1 MAREVE
7 ARLKLSAEDRTAKA
21 FQAIERRLKGVE
33 RQSDAVNRQNK
44 HMVAWEQ
51 ASARANAGMLRTGG
65 MLVGAFAAAGG
76 VRAGVDALTA
86 FEDGLVEIQKKG
98 GFTVAQMKNI
108 AEEAK
113 ELATAGD
120 LAVPLEEIMAAYAR
134 GAAAGL
140 PVDELREFTIQAAKA
155 SDAFEMTAEDAANA
169 IAGWKANLQ
178 MTNPEIERTL
188 DLVNGL
194 ADAGISDEKDIL
206 QFLSRS
212 GPVLKNVGFA
222 TDDIAALGST
232 LLNLQ
237 VESETAARGMNT
249 LTSRILSPQSKK
261 AVGALEGLF
270 GDKPGGYSAYR
281 QRFTKDGMAGLQE
294 FMAEL
299 SKLSDLDQLDAINE
313 IVGLE
318 FGPMFQRLVAAS
330 GELGRNL
337 AFAADQSQWLGSL
350 DEGYRLKLSALSS
363 QWQIFKNELSTV
375 AIDAGTLGL
384 PVLKEGLE
392 GARELVDQIGDGFE
406 TFGENIDQEAL
417 REARESLSSMAAS
430 MSEMMSIGGQESA
443 IVQFFADLATVTNDV
458 AASMKTIKEAGE
470 FLSDPFGLK
479 GLDFE
484 NKEGK
489 AGRLPQ
495 KRSYLGGLIEVDGGS
510 VAGTA
515 LDWMSGAADWANS
528 RNAAARDAAT
538 WQSQV
543 GGLESR
549 SGRLQG
555 RIDAER
561 VGIDAGGRSQNW
573 MADSRIA
580 RLESELAEVNA
591 DIERIK
597 PSKDV
602 LDYYDRQAAQRES
615 MGASSRVGAAFG
627 DDLQPAIDGLDQS
640 SDALRQAM
648 EASGAIVTSAG
659 GDAGGKIQEGAQAGA
674 AALTQAAQSIEA
686 AGRNA
691 AAAISAV
698 RIPLPGGVSAASR
711 PLTNRAPAQSMPD
724 AGTPGG

>member
-44 HMVAWEQ
+44 HMAAWEQ
-51 ASARANAGMLRTGG
+51 ATARANAGMLRTGG

-76 VRAGVDALTA
+76 VRAGVDALTS

-98 GFTVAQMKNI
+98 GFTAAQMKNI

-113 ELATAGD
+113 ELATSGD

-140 PVDELREFTIQAAKA
+140 PIEELREFTIQAAKA
-155 SDAFEMTAEDAANA
+155 SDAFEMSAEDAANA

-178 MTNPEIERTL
+178 MTNPEIARTL

-237 VESETAARGMNT
+237 VESETAARGMNSIT
-249 LTSRILSPQSKK
+249 RQILSPQSKK
-261 AVGALEGLF
+261 AVGALEALF
-270 GDKPGGYSAYR
+270 ADKKGGYQEFR
-281 QRFTKDGMAGLQE
+281 KRFSKDGMAGLQE
-294 FMAEL
+294 FIAEI
-299 SKLSDLDQLDAINE
+299 SKLSGLDQLDAINQ
-313 IVGLE
+313 IIGGE
-318 FGPMFQRLVAAS
+318 FGPMFQRLAAAS
-330 GELGRNL
+330 AELRENI
-337 AFAADQSQWLGSL
+337 AFAADESKWLGSL
-350 DEGYRLKLSALSS
+350 DEGYNLKLSALSS
-363 QWQIFKNELSTV
+363 QWQLFKNELATV

-384 PVLKEGLE
+384 PILKEGLE
-392 GARELVDQIGDGFE
+392 GARGLVDEIGDGFKV
-406 TFGENIDQEAL
+406 FGENIDQEAL
-417 REARESLSSMAAS
+417 RSARESLSSMAAS
-430 MSEMMSIGGQESA
+430 MGSMTSA
-443 IVQFFADLATVTNDV
+443 SSQDSAVVQFFRTLADVTNDV
-458 AASMKTIKEAGE
+458 AASVSAVESGVK

-489 AGRLPQ
+489 DGRLPR

-510 VAGTA
+510 VAGSA
-515 LDWMSGAADWANS
+515 LDWISGAADWANG
-528 RNAAARDAAT
+528 RNADVRAAGT
-538 WQSQV
+538 WQSRLGSQE
-543 GGLESR
+543 GQASD
-549 SGRLQG
+549 LQG
-555 RIDAER
+555 QLAALRSDLATSAPEARGAIEANIALID
-561 VGIDAGGRSQNW
+561 RS
-573 MADSRIA
+573 
-580 RLESELAEVNA
+580 LASINDRMSA
-591 DIERIK
+591 IQ
-597 PSKDV
+597 PGQDV

-615 MGASSRVGAAFG
+615 LGASSRVGAAFG

-640 SDALRQAM
+640 SDALRSAM
-648 EASGAIVTSAG
+648 EASGMSITAAG
-659 GDAGGKIQEGAQAGA
+659 TEAGSSIEG
-674 AALTQAAQSIEA
+674 AAQSLRDA
-686 AGRNA
+686 ANAIGEQGRQA

-698 RIPLPGGVSAASR
+698 RIPLPSGATVSGR
-711 PLTNRAPAQSMPD
+711 PNANLGQSMPD

>member
-44 HMVAWEQ
+44 HMAAWEQ
-51 ASARANAGMLRTGG
+51 ATARANAGMLRTGG

-76 VRAGVDALTA
+76 VRAGVDALTS

-98 GFTVAQMKNI
+98 GFTAAQMKNL

-113 ELATAGD
+113 ELATSGD
-120 LAVPLEEIMAAYAR
+120 LAVPIEEIMAAYAR

-155 SDAFEMTAEDAANA
+155 SDAFEMSAEDAANA

-178 MTNPEIERTL
+178 MTNPEIARTL

-237 VESETAARGMNT
+237 VEAETASRGMNSIT
-249 LTSRILSPQSKK
+249 RQILSPQSKK
-261 AVGALEGLF
+261 ATGALEALF
-270 GDKPGGYSAYR
+270 ADKKGGYQEFR
-281 QRFTKDGMAGLQE
+281 KRFSKDGMAGLQE
-294 FMAEL
+294 FIGEI
-299 SKLSDLDQLDAINE
+299 SKLSGLDQLDAINQ
-313 IVGLE
+313 IIGGE
-318 FGPMFQRLVAAS
+318 FGPMFQRLAAAS
-330 GELGRNL
+330 AELGDNL
-337 AFAADQSQWLGSL
+337 AFVADEGKWLGSL
-350 DEGYRLKLSALSS
+350 DEGYRLKLDALSS
-363 QWQIFKNELSTV
+363 RWQVFKNELATV

-384 PVLKEGLE
+384 PILKEGLE
-392 GARELVDQIGDGFE
+392 GARRLVDEIGDGFK

-417 REARESLSSMAAS
+417 RSARESLASMASS

-443 IVQFFADLATVTNDV
+443 IVQFFTDLATVTNDV
-458 AASMKTIKEAGE
+458 AASVKTIKEAGE

-484 NKEGK
+484 SGEGK
-489 AGRLPQ
+489 SNRFPQ

-510 VAGTA
+510 AAGTA
-515 LDWMSGAADWANS
+515 LDWLSGAADWANG
-528 RNAAARDAAT
+528 RNADVRAAGS
-538 WQSQV
+538 WQSRLGSQQ
-543 GGLESR
+543 GQASD
-549 SGRLQG
+549 LQG
-555 RIDAER
+555 QLQALR
-561 VGIDAGGRSQNW
+561 
-573 MADSRIA
+573 
-580 RLESELAEVNA
+580 SELAASAPEA
-591 DIERIK
+591 RGAIESQIAMIERSLSSIDDRISAIQ
-597 PSKDV
+597 PSQDV
-602 LDYYDRQAAQRES
+602 IDYYDRQAAQRES
-615 MGASSRVGAAFG
+615 IGASSRVGAAFG
-627 DDLQPAIDGLDQS
+627 DDIQPAIDGLDQS

-648 EASGAIVTSAG
+648 EASGAIVVTAG
-659 GDAGGKIQEGAQAGA
+659 GDAGGAIQAGAQAGA
-674 AALTQAAQSIEA
+674 AAIEQAAQSIEN

-698 RIPLPGGVSAASR
+698 RIPLPNGAAAAGR
-711 PLTNRAPAQSMPD
+711 PPVNANLGQSMPN